1 VNKLTTIAGAVV
13 AAGLTFLITF
23 VVVVN
28 ARGGLGPS
36 RAALAKAP
44 VLGKLLKVQPVPEE
58 VEAEPEEPAPGA
70 LPQAGVSFLRFGE
83 PARLQRL
90 AEALDRKR
98 ADYEVRLQRLERR
111 ERELDAWQ
119 KQLEQERD
127 LVRARLDRES
137 EDLAGQRQQLAQERS
152 QVEASQ
158 VAIAQAEESNLKKAA
173 QIYARMS
180 SDKAAEILERMY
192 AGTDQDAVVKLIY
205 LMDSRAAAK
214 TLEAFS
220 ESQISADITQRLKNI
235 MKSEQSGG

>member
-1 VNKLTTIAGAVV
+1 VNKAVTIAGAVA
-13 AAGLTFLITF
+13 AAGLAFLITF
-23 VVVVN
+23 VVIINV
-28 ARGGLGPS
+28 RGGLSPS
-36 RAALAKAP
+36 RAGLANAP
-44 VLGKLLKVQPVPEE
+44 LLGRLLKVQPEPEE
-58 VEAEPEEPAPGA
+58 VEAEPEEPGLAA

-83 PARLQRL
+83 PVRLQRL
-90 AEALDRKR
+90 AETLDRKR
-98 ADYEVRLQRLERR
+98 ADYEARLQRLGRR

-127 LVRARLDRES
+127 LVRAKLDKES
-137 EDLAGQRQQLAQERS
+137 EDLASQRQQLAQERS

-158 VAIAQAEESNLKKAA
+158 VAIVQAEESNLKKAA
-173 QIYARMS
+173 EIYTKMS

-192 AGTDQDAVVKLIY
+192 AGTEQDAVVKLIY

>member
-1 VNKLTTIAGAVV
+1 MNKAITIAGAVV
-13 AAGLTFLITF
+13 AAGLAFLITL
-23 VVVVN
+23 VVVINV
-28 ARGGLGPS
+28 RGGLSPS
-36 RAALAKAP
+36 RAGLAKAP
-44 VLGKLLKVQPVPEE
+44 LLGKLLKVRPEPE
-58 VEAEPEEPAPGA
+58 EAEPEEPGLAA

-83 PARLQRL
+83 PVRLQRL
-90 AEALDRKR
+90 AETLDRKR

-111 ERELDAWQ
+111 ERELEAWQ

-127 LVRARLDRES
+127 LVRAKLDKES
-137 EDLAGQRQQLAQERS
+137 EDLASQRQQLAQERS

-158 VAIAQAEESNLKKAA
+158 VAIGQAEESNLKKAA
-173 QIYARMS
+173 EIYTKMS

-192 AGTDQDAVVKLIY
+192 AGTEQDAVVKLIY